1 MVSLYLWLVNEN
13 MLWEQARNKN
23 FDENRKITSKYDKEE
38 STNGQNKVDKNVC
51 RCKCNTLVCSIL
63 IMNRKYQHL

>member
-38 STNGQNKVDKNVC
+38 STNGHK
-51 RCKCNTLVCSIL
+51 
-63 IMNRKYQHL
+63 